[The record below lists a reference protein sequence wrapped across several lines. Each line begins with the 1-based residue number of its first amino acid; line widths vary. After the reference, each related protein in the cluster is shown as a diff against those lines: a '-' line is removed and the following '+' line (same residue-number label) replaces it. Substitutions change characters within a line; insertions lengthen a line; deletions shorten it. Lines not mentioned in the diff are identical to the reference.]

1 MLFAISGDYN
11 TWSVITV
18 ILESPGSLLSHVGEF
33 DQHFRLLG
41 CRLLRNQESAVDSCE
56 ANMLGELVS
65 VSLLRVW

>member
-11 TWSVITV
+11 TWSVLTV
-18 ILESPGSLLSHVGEF
+18 ILELHGLLLLHTGEF
-33 DQHFRLLG
+33 GQHFQLFDYCLPTS
-41 CRLLRNQESAVDSCE
+41 QESAVDSCE